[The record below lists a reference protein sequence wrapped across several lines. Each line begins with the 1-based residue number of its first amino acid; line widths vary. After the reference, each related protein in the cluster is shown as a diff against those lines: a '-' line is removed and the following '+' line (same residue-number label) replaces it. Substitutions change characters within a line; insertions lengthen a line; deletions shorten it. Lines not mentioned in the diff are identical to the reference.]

1 MVDRRRRDRERI
13 RVVQALSALA
23 AELHAGQPP
32 PAALAHT
39 GGQPACWP
47 TAVAAA
53 EAGDDIAAGL
63 RRDAREHPTLA
74 GLAAC
79 WQVGESTG
87 AGLAEAVDRLAR
99 AARLDEETR
108 SQLAAH
114 LAGPRATARVLAGL
128 PAVGLALGVMLGADP
143 LGWLLGTP
151 LGWGCLVLGVLLSA
165 AGMAWTAAIV
175 RGVERRL

>member
-1 MVDRRRRDRERI
+1 M
-13 RVVQALSALA
+13 RVVQSLSALA
-23 AELHAGQPP
+23 AELHSGQPP
-32 PAALAHT
+32 PAALAYAA
-39 GGQPACWP
+39 GEPPCWP
-47 TAVAAA
+47 AALAAA

-63 RRDAREHPTLA
+63 RRDAREHPALA

-128 PAVGLALGVMLGADP
+128 PVVGIGLGVMLGADP
-143 LGWLLGTP
+143 LAWLLGTP
-151 LGWGCLVLGVLLSA
+151 LGWCCLALGVLLSA
-165 AGMAWTAAIV
+165 AGMAWTGAIV